1 MKIKGLTLPQ
11 PRPFWRQFTGNSPS
25 GGPKLPAHT
34 QHSLYDTWDIYI
46 MCNVCQYR
54 PMWTVFLYIF
64 LHVFTYMTTMDN
76 IIMYMHVV
84 TDTGIYIRIGPLSL
98 PGLRQTDGR
107 TDGRTHQ
114 QTQAIHPLHTAC
126 FAHEKQSNRK
136 LSYRRGAALRAMA
149 IEILSS
155 DAQL

>member
-1 MKIKGLTLPQ
+1 MTHETFILCAMSVNIGLCELC
-11 PRPFWRQFTGNSPS
+11 F
-25 GGPKLPAHT
+25 
-34 QHSLYDTWDIYI
+34 YIY
-46 MCNVCQYR
+46 
-54 PMWTVFLYIF
+54 

-155 DAQL
+155 AAQL